1 MRIFVKK
8 QKMAIAF
15 SVLLINAAYVSAQT
29 IFEDF
34 STQIPP
40 EYIVTDPSQEPDAQT
55 NTADVLF
62 IDIEGDGDM
71 DAYLAEGTNS
81 VAGRVNRM
89 LENDGNAVFT
99 DITATNMPTT
109 SNAPFAPGPSNSQG
123 LATDDI
129 DGDSDA
135 DIFIANAGFNELLL
149 NDGNG
154 VFSNASNLLPA
165 PIPDMLY
172 PFSVISTTAKIA
184 DFDGDGRLD
193 IIVGYELPPI
203 PPFGPAGLPNHIF
216 MQQSDGTFTDESF
229 ARLPQGEVFPTLE
242 IIVFDVENDGD
253 LDIFECN
260 FGQNQLLVNDGN
272 GFFTSETATRL
283 PTLDFRTRAVA
294 IGDLDG
300 DGDPDLV
307 TGNSSD
313 QQNRIYINDGSGV
326 FTDETDTRLPTF
338 LDTTSDAELFD
349 ADLDGDLDVIFAN
362 ASLVFQGPGI
372 PPTPGPTPNAL
383 YINDGNGVFTTADD
397 SFLPPSVQTTFGI
410 GIADL
415 NGDGFED
422 IFISNGVNTE
432 EELLLRTI
440 LSEEVIP
447 TLSEWGLIIL
457 ALLLLNLGVLYI
469 RQTGNVKIVKT

>member
-1 MRIFVKK
+1 MRLYKVI
-8 QKMAIAF
+8 QKITIVF
-15 SVLLINAAYVSAQT
+15 LILIMNTICLSAQT

-34 STQIPP
+34 SNQIPP
-40 EYIVTDPSQEPDAQT
+40 EYVVTDSLQEPDAQT

-62 IDIEGDGDM
+62 IDIEGDGDL
-71 DAYLAEGTNS
+71 DAYLAEGSNS
-81 VAGRVNRM
+81 VVGRINRM

-99 DITATNMPTT
+99 DVTATNMPTT
-109 SNAPFAPGPSNSQG
+109 SNAPFGFGPSNSQG

-129 DGDSDA
+129 DGDGDA

-154 VFSNASNLLPA
+154 VFSNASNLLPV
-165 PIPDMLY
+165 PIPDALF

-216 MQQSDGTFTDESF
+216 MQQSDGSFTDESF
-229 ARLPQGEVFPTLE
+229 TRLPQGGELPTLE
-242 IIVFDVENDGD
+242 IITFDVDNDGD
-253 LDIFECN
+253 LDLFECN
-260 FGQNQLLVNDGN
+260 FGQNQLLVNNGN
-272 GFFTSETATRL
+272 GFFTSETASRL

-300 DGDPDLV
+300 DGAPDLV

-313 QQNRIYINDGSGV
+313 QQNRIYINDDNGV
-326 FTDETDTRLPTF
+326 FTDETSTRLPAF

-349 ADLDGDLDVIFAN
+349 VDIDGDLDIIYAN
-362 ASLVFQGPGI
+362 ASLVFQGPGVAPI
-372 PPTPGPTPNAL
+372 PGPALNAL
-383 YINDGNGVFTTADD
+383 YINDGNGVFTTADG
-397 SFLPPSVQTTFGI
+397 SFLPPTVNTTFGI

-415 NGDGFED
+415 NGDGLED
-422 IFISNGVNTE
+422 IFITNGVNTE
-432 EELLLRTI
+432 EELLLRTVP
-440 LSEEVIP
+440 EEDIP

-469 RQTGNVKIVKT
+469 RQTESIEISQT